1 MGSQYGVIEKFEGN
15 NFMLWKFKVEAL
27 LKARELQGL
36 VSGEEMKLEINHDA
50 ELFPYEKKSFEPLYS
65 RSF

>member
-27 LKARELQGL
+27 LKAREL
-36 VSGEEMKLEINHDA
+36 
-50 ELFPYEKKSFEPLYS
+50 
-65 RSF
+65 